1 MGRFDEQLRCR
12 KVVLSKISQEKSI
25 RWREIING
33 TIEATGSSTK
43 SQSSLDWLRKKGH
56 VKRVE
61 IGVYEIT
68 TKGTKFLA
76 GLNNTCSPELTGH
89 EELREGQK
97 ARRGNVND

>member
-12 KVVLSKISQEKSI
+12 KVVLAKVSEGKSI

-43 SQSSLDWLRKKGH
+43 SQSSLDWLRNKGYI
-56 VKRVE
+56 KRVE
-61 IGVYEIT
+61 VGVYEIT
-68 TKGTKFLA
+68 AKGTKFLA

-89 EELREGQK
+89 ESSE
-97 ARRGNVND
+97 RGRKQEEVI